1 MSAHHGRPLTAFAV
15 PGRPAA
21 DGDRSPDRT
30 SQNRERSERPALHLP
45 PSGCTA
51 RPILLRPPPPARA
64 LGRPLA
70 ALLTVS
76 STNCGTRSE
85 RSEGP
90 TVAMQSRMHRA
101 CLKCREPQTKDR
113 ERIAVDESG
122 PRVGPSL
129 RSGFWAVRC
138 SFSRTV
144 SQRNVCCARG
154 SGPYGARSHGPSA
167 SATFVALGALG
178 RTVLVLTD
186 RQPAPRLL
194 RSGLWAIRRSFSRT
208 VSQRNVCCARGSG
221 PYGARSHG
229 PSASTTFDP
238 EPRAQRGA
246 DCGYAVADAPSPSHF
261 PLAPDNGF
269 GRGDSLTIRVR
280 ESAPRCARGSGPYGA
295 RSHGP
300 SASAPF
306 AALGA
311 LGRTV
316 LVTDRQPAPRITRAQ
331 PRRPITLPT
340 SRRP

>member
-1 MSAHHGRPLTAFAV
+1 MEGRPLTAFAV
-15 PGRPAA
+15 LGRAVGRAVPV
-21 DGDRSPDRT
+21 GRRPTR
-30 SQNRERSERPALHLP
+30 NRERSERPALHLP

-101 CLKCREPQTKDR
+101 CLKCREHQTMDR

-129 RSGFWAVRC
+129 RSGFWVARC
-138 SFSRTV
+138 SFLRTV

-186 RQPAPRLL
+186 RQPAQRLL
-194 RSGLWAIRRSFSRT
+194 RSGRWAVRYSFSRI
-208 VSQRNVCCARGSG
+208 VSQRNV
-221 PYGARSHG
+221 
-229 PSASTTFDP
+229 
-238 EPRAQRGA
+238 
-246 DCGYAVADAPSPSHF
+246 
-261 PLAPDNGF
+261 
-269 GRGDSLTIRVR
+269 
-280 ESAPRCARGSGPYGA
+280 
-295 RSHGP
+295 
-300 SASAPF
+300 
-306 AALGA
+306 
-311 LGRTV
+311 
-316 LVTDRQPAPRITRAQ
+316 
-331 PRRPITLPT
+331 
-340 SRRP
+340 